1 MADVLEAV
9 VEEVKA
15 KVTKVAEEVKTEVE
29 RVEQKLTA
37 EESLF
42 LRELELEFLKVQ
54 MGLKDLQR
62 KAEAANQKYVAK
74 LEELMAK
81 YGIDKTKMNF
91 DNVTNSFRATPKP
104 AQAMAVASKN

>member
-9 VEEVKA
+9 AEEVKSEA
-15 KVTKVAEEVKTEVE
+15 TKVAEEVKTEME

-91 DNVTNSFRATPKP
+91 DNVTNSFRANPKP
-104 AQAMAVASKN
+104 AQAMAVAQKN